1 MVIQMGIWKYSDDY
15 NEYKRNNDGNNDVFR
30 CQLRQVEH
38 MAISIIEWVG
48 LPDLKMGRDIEYITY
63 TNRMSC
69 IADFKDVP
77 TVCKAAIARSNMYG
91 EPVEVQ
97 VSFPDGSMSN
107 RPVWMGSESSDDAVV
122 IILDTQVPGFG
133 RIDTVG
139 MWADR
144 YTDAQTTIDTQTVN
158 QRTPLIISGADR
170 NQLDK
175 SKRIVVELVGGV
187 KCMAVDDGVVN
198 QIKALDL
205 KAPWNV
211 PDLVQLQATYTK
223 RMLAGSGID
232 STSWRKAERLVVDEQ
247 EADDESLALT
257 LQDMLNARL
266 IAAEHMKQKYGWN
279 VEPRVITPVRI
290 KSETDTDDGAE
301 GPEGNQ
307 GGEDAAA

>member
-1 MVIQMGIWKYSDDY
+1 MGIWKYSEDY
-15 NEYKRNNDGNNDVFR
+15 KEYRRNEDGNGDVFR

-38 MAISIIEWVG
+38 MAISIIEWPG

-69 IADFKDVP
+69 IADFKGVP
-77 TVCKAAIARSNMYG
+77 TVCKAAASRANMYG

-97 VSFPDGSMSN
+97 INFPDGSVAN
-107 RPVWMGSESSDDAVV
+107 RPVWMGPESPGDAVV
-122 IILDTQVPGFG
+122 IINDTQVPGFG
-133 RIDTVG
+133 RIDTVA

-144 YTDAQTTIDTQTVN
+144 YTDAQTTIDTQIVN

-175 SKRIVVELVGGV
+175 SRRIVVELVNGV

-266 IAAEHMKQKYGWN
+266 IAAQHMKEKYGWN

-290 KSETDTDDGAE
+290 KSETDTDDGEA
-301 GPEGNQ
+301 GPQE

>member
-1 MVIQMGIWKYSDDY
+1 
-15 NEYKRNNDGNNDVFR
+15 
-30 CQLRQVEH
+30 
-38 MAISIIEWVG
+38 MAISIIEWPG

-69 IADFKDVP
+69 IADFRGIP
-77 TVCKAAIARSNMYG
+77 TVCKAATSRANMYG

-97 VSFPDGSMSN
+97 INFPDGSVAN
-107 RPVWMGSESSDDAVV
+107 RPVWMGPESPGDAVV
-122 IILDTQVPGFG
+122 IINDTQVPGFG
-133 RIDTVG
+133 RIDTVA

-144 YTDAQTTIDTQTVN
+144 YTDAQTTIDTQIVN

-175 SKRIVVELVGGV
+175 SRRIVVELVNGV

-266 IAAEHMKQKYGWN
+266 IAAQHMNEKYGWN

-290 KSETDTDDGAE
+290 KSETDTDDGEA
-301 GPEGNQ
+301 GPQE

>member
-1 MVIQMGIWKYSDDY
+1 MGIWKYSEDY
-15 NEYKRNNDGNNDVFR
+15 KEYRRNEDGNGDVFR

-38 MAISIIEWVG
+38 MAISIIEWPG

-69 IADFKDVP
+69 IAEFKGVP
-77 TVCKAAIARSNMYG
+77 TVCKAATSRANMYG

-97 VSFPDGSMSN
+97 INFPDGSVAN
-107 RPVWMGSESSDDAVV
+107 RPVWMGPESPGDAVV
-122 IILDTQVPGFG
+122 IINDTQVPGFG
-133 RIDTVG
+133 RIDTVA

-144 YTDAQTTIDTQTVN
+144 YTDAQTTIDTQIVN

-170 NQLDK
+170 NQFDQ
-175 SKRIVVELVGGV
+175 SRRIVVELVNGV

-257 LQDMLNARL
+257 LQDMLNGRL
-266 IAAEHMKQKYGWN
+266 IAAEHMKQK
-279 VEPRVITPVRI
+279 
-290 KSETDTDDGAE
+290 
-301 GPEGNQ
+301 
-307 GGEDAAA
+307 

>member
-1 MVIQMGIWKYSDDY
+1 MGIWKYSEDY
-15 NEYKRNNDGNNDVFR
+15 KEYRRNEDGNGDVFR

-38 MAISIIEWVG
+38 MAISIIEWPG

-63 TNRMSC
+63 TNRMAC
-69 IADFKDVP
+69 IADFKGVP
-77 TVCKAAIARSNMYG
+77 TVCKAATSRANMYG

-97 VSFPDGSMSN
+97 IHFPDGSVKN
-107 RPVWMGSESSDDAVV
+107 RPVWMGPESSGDAVV
-122 IILDTQVPGFG
+122 IINDTQVPGFG
-133 RIDTVG
+133 RIDTVA

-144 YTDAQTTIDTQTVN
+144 FTDAQTTIDTQIVN

-175 SKRIVVELVGGV
+175 SKRIVVELVNGV
-187 KCMAVDDGVVN
+187 QCMAVDDGVVN

-205 KAPWNV
+205 NAPWNV

-232 STSWRKAERLVVDEQ
+232 ATSWRKAERLVVDEQ

-266 IAAEHMKQKYGWN
+266 IAA
-279 VEPRVITPVRI
+279 
-290 KSETDTDDGAE
+290 
-301 GPEGNQ
+301 
-307 GGEDAAA
+307 

>member
-1 MVIQMGIWKYSDDY
+1 MGIWKYSEDY
-15 NEYKRNNDGNNDVFR
+15 KEYRRNEDGNGDVFR
-30 CQLRQVEH
+30 CQLRQMEH
-38 MAISIIEWVG
+38 MAISIIEWPG

-69 IADFKDVP
+69 IADFKGVP
-77 TVCKAAIARSNMYG
+77 TVCKAATSRANMYG

-97 VSFPDGSMSN
+97 INFPDGSVAN
-107 RPVWMGSESSDDAVV
+107 RPVWMDPESPGDAVV
-122 IILDTQVPGFG
+122 LINDTQVPGFG
-133 RIDTVG
+133 RIDTVA

-144 YTDAQTTIDTQTVN
+144 YTDTQTTIDTQIVN
-158 QRTPLIISGADR
+158 QRTPLIISGGDR

-175 SKRIVVELVGGV
+175 SRRIVVELVNGV

-211 PDLVQLQATYTK
+211 PDLVQLQATYVK

-232 STSWRKAERLVVDEQ
+232 ATSWRKAERLVVDEQ

-257 LQDMLNARL
+257 LQDMLNARM
-266 IAAEHMKQKYGWN
+266 IAAQHMNEKYGWN

-290 KSETDTDDGAE
+290 KSETDTDDGEQPA
-301 GPEGNQ
+301 GD
-307 GGEDAAA
+307 GEDAAA